1 MRVNPCQELVRF
13 AILARVQPRGFQ
25 GCHLFKPLD
34 LTTNIVLAR
43 VARES
48 YNQTV
53 SYYLER
59 PRVVQCSLRREA
71 LARQRAWLIQKH
83 ERGSLEHT
91 PANR

>member
-1 MRVNPCQELVRF
+1 MPAFNRVDFKVVN
-13 AILARVQPRGFQ
+13 
-25 GCHLFKPLD
+25 LFKPLD

-91 PANR
+91 QPTDDRERERGEAAA